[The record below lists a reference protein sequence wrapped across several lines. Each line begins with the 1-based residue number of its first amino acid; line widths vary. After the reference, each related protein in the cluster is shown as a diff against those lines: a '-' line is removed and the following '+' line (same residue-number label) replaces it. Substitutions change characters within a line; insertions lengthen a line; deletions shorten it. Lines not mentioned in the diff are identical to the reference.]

1 MAKLKSQTKTIKDK
15 KKKVEEIRN
24 EIVDC
29 QQQTIG
35 MKTTAINFE

>member
-29 QQQTIG
+29 Q
-35 MKTTAINFE
+35 

>member
-1 MAKLKSQTKTIKDK
+1 MTKLKAQTKTIKDK